1 MRCEPVLVSVIIPV
15 YNGEAFL
22 AEAIASVQRQV
33 HRPLEILIVDDG
45 STDNTAEIAAGFDD
59 EVRYTFKSNG
69 GPASARNIGL
79 KMACGDVIGFLDV
92 DDLWTEKKLEWQLV
106 RLASTP
112 TLEIILG
119 HTQRMWKPTDKTD
132 SSLDFK
138 LTEPSLA
145 LSLGAGLF
153 KKSVFDKMGWF
164 DESLRYCD
172 DWDWFMR
179 AREKGITMITHPEVV
194 LLYRRHDQN
203 MTNETDLG
211 NLHFTRMLKQ
221 SLDRR
226 RRQNRGDAKSLPNL
240 SDVNFEGDADG
251 KAEDLTD
258 D

>member
-1 MRCEPVLVSVIIPV
+1 
-15 YNGEAFL
+15 
-22 AEAIASVQRQV
+22 
-33 HRPLEILIVDDG
+33 
-45 STDNTAEIAAGFDD
+45 
-59 EVRYTFKSNG
+59 
-69 GPASARNIGL
+69 
-79 KMACGDVIGFLDV
+79 
-92 DDLWTEKKLEWQLV
+92 
-106 RLASTP
+106 
-112 TLEIILG
+112 
-119 HTQRMWKPTDKTD
+119 
-132 SSLDFK
+132 
-138 LTEPSLA
+138 
-145 LSLGAGLF
+145 
-153 KKSVFDKMGWF
+153 VFDKMGWF